1 MSNRFLDKLEA
12 LLAQGRAPL
21 CVGLDPEPARR
32 PARYPNLSEWNRA
45 VIAATADLAACY
57 KPNLAYYEA
66 LGREGYDL
74 LAQTLAAIP
83 PEIPVIL
90 DAKRA
95 DIGPTAAAYARACF
109 EVWDA
114 DAVTVNPYL
123 GGDGVRPFTAY
134 RDRYVFVLCHTS
146 NLGAGEVQHLG
157 RWGLPLYKN
166 IAMLAPTWGD
176 GNVGLVVGATHP
188 ETLGEVRA
196 LAPEA
201 WFLVPGV
208 GAQGGDAAIAL
219 AQARR
224 ADGRGVLINASR
236 SIAQADDPQQAAAD
250 LVAQMEAAA
259 TTPSPQDDPR
269 LRTLALRLYDLGCV
283 RFGRFTLASGLPSPV
298 YLDLRLLVSEPMTLA
313 LAAQVYA
320 GLLAGL
326 RVDRLAAVPYAGLP
340 IATALSLETNL
351 PLLYTR
357 KEVKTHGRAR
367 RIEGDYRPGER
378 VVVVEDLV
386 TGGGSLLETVELLRG
401 EGLEVRDAVV
411 LVDREQGGREHLAA
425 AGVRLHAAYTFT
437 ALLDILVAAGR
448 IPAAQAAEVR
458 EYLRT
463 ARVASPAGGK
473 PTHGN
478 GDP

>member
-1 MSNRFLDKLEA
+1 MSNRFLSKLEA
-12 LLAQGRAPL
+12 LLAQGRPPL
-21 CVGLDPEPARR
+21 CVGLDPEPGRR
-32 PARYPNLSEWNRA
+32 PTRYPDLASWNRA
-45 VIAATADLAACY
+45 VIAATAGLAACY

-66 LGREGYDL
+66 LGREGHDL
-74 LAQTLAAIP
+74 LAETLAAIP

-109 EVWDA
+109 EVWNA

-146 NLGAGEVQHLG
+146 NPGAGEVQHLG
-157 RWGLPLYKN
+157 RWGFPLYQS
-166 IAMLAPTWGD
+166 IATLAPTWGE

-188 ETLGEVRA
+188 ETLGQVRA
-196 LAPEA
+196 LAPEV

-224 ADGRGVLINASR
+224 TDGRGVLINVSR
-236 SIAQADDPQQAAAD
+236 AIAQANDPRQAAATV
-250 LVAQMEAAA
+250 VAQMQAAGPAPA
-259 TTPSPQDDPR
+259 TDPR
-269 LRTLALRLYDLGCV
+269 LHRLALRLHDLGCV
-283 RFGRFTLASGLPSPV
+283 RFGHFTLASGLPSPV
-298 YLDLRLLVSEPMTLA
+298 YLDLRLLVSEPTTLA

-326 RVDRLAAVPYAGLP
+326 IVDRLAAVPYAGLP

-351 PLLYTR
+351 PLLYSR

-367 RIEGDYRPGER
+367 RLEGDYRPGER
-378 VVVVEDLV
+378 VVVIEDLV
-386 TGGGSLLETVELLRG
+386 TGGGSLLETVELLRE

-411 LVDREQGGREHLAA
+411 LVDREQGGRERLAA

-437 ALLDILVAAGR
+437 ALLDILAAGGR
-448 IPAAQAAEVR
+448 ITAAQAAEVR
-458 EYLRT
+458 DYLRT
-463 ARVASPAGGK
+463 TRVAPPANGALS
-473 PTHGN
+473 HGS
-478 GDP
+478 GVP

>member
-1 MSNRFLDKLEA
+1 MSNRFLSKLEA
-12 LLAQGRAPL
+12 LLDQGRAPL
-21 CVGLDPEPARR
+21 CVGLDPEPGRR
-32 PARYPNLSEWNRA
+32 PTRYPDLASWNRA
-45 VIAATADLAACY
+45 VIAATAGLAACY

-74 LAQTLAAIP
+74 LAETLAAIP

-109 EVWDA
+109 EVWNA

-146 NLGAGEVQHLG
+146 NPGAGEVQHLG
-157 RWGLPLYKN
+157 RWGFPLYQS
-166 IAMLAPTWGD
+166 IATLAPTWGE

-188 ETLGEVRA
+188 ETLGQVRA

-208 GAQGGDAAIAL
+208 GVQGGDAAVAL

-224 ADGRGVLINASR
+224 TDGRGVLINVSR
-236 SIAQADDPQQAAAD
+236 AIAQADDPRQAAAT
-250 LVAQMEAAA
+250 LVAQMQAVASAPA
-259 TTPSPQDDPR
+259 TSTDPR
-269 LRTLALRLYDLGCV
+269 LHRLALRLHDLGCV
-283 RFGRFTLASGLPSPV
+283 RFGHFTLASGLPSPV
-298 YLDLRLLVSEPMTLA
+298 YLDLRLLVSEPTTLA

-326 RVDRLAAVPYAGLP
+326 IVDRLAAVPYAGLP

-351 PLLYTR
+351 PLLYSR

-367 RIEGDYRPGER
+367 RLEGDYRAGER
-378 VVVVEDLV
+378 VVVIEDLV
-386 TGGGSLLETVELLRG
+386 TGGGSLLETVELLRE

-411 LVDREQGGREHLAA
+411 LVDREQGGRKRLAA

-437 ALLDILVAAGR
+437 ALLDILAAAGR
-448 IPAAQAAEVR
+448 ITAAQAAEVR
-458 EYLRT
+458 DYLRT
-463 ARVASPAGGK
+463 TRVAPPANGALS
-473 PTHGN
+473 HGS
-478 GDP
+478 GVP

>member
-1 MSNRFLDKLEA
+1 MDNRFLGKLHA

-21 CVGLDPEPARR
+21 CVGLDPDPARR
-32 PARYPNLSEWNRA
+32 PTRYADLLDWNWSL
-45 VIAATADLAACY
+45 IAATADLAVCY

-74 LAQTLAAIP
+74 LGQTLAAIP

-134 RDRYVFVLCHTS
+134 RDRYVFVLCHSS
-146 NLGAGEVQHLG
+146 NPGAGEVQHLG
-157 RWGLPLYKN
+157 RWGFPLYQS
-166 IAMLAPTWGD
+166 IATLAPTWGG

-188 ETLGEVRA
+188 EVLGQVRA
-196 LAPEA
+196 LAPEV
-201 WFLVPGV
+201 WFLVPGI
-208 GAQGGDAAIAL
+208 GAQGGDAVVAL
-219 AQARR
+219 QEGRR
-224 ADGRGVLINASR
+224 SDGRGVLLNVGR
-236 SIAQADDPQQAAAD
+236 HIAQADDPRQAATA
-250 LVAQMEAAA
+250 LVARMSTAALA
-259 TTPSPQDDPR
+259 ADRPIDPR
-269 LRTLALRLYDLGCV
+269 LHRLALRLHDLGCV
-283 RFGRFTLASGLPSPV
+283 RFGEFTLASGLPSPV
-298 YLDLRLLVSEPMTLA
+298 YLDLRLLVSDPAALA

-326 RVDRLAAVPYAGLP
+326 RVERLAAVPYAGLP

-357 KEVKTHGRAR
+357 KETKTHGRAR

-386 TGGGSLLETVELLRG
+386 TGGGNLLETVHLLRA

-425 AGVRLHAAYTFT
+425 AGVQLHAAYAFSD
-437 ALLDILVAAGR
+437 LLDILVAAGR
-448 IPAAQAAEVR
+448 ITADQAAAVR
-458 EYLRT
+458 SYLRT
-463 ARVASPAGGK
+463 TRATAPASTAG
-473 PTHGN
+473 PST
-478 GDP
+478 

>member
-1 MSNRFLDKLEA
+1 MDNRFLGKLHA

-21 CVGLDPEPARR
+21 CVGLDPDPARR
-32 PARYPNLSEWNRA
+32 PTRYADLLDWNWSL
-45 VIAATADLAACY
+45 IAATADLAVCY

-74 LAQTLAAIP
+74 LGQTLAAIP

-134 RDRYVFVLCHTS
+134 RDRYVFVLCHSS
-146 NLGAGEVQHLG
+146 NPGAGEVQHLG
-157 RWGLPLYKN
+157 RWGFPLYQS
-166 IAMLAPTWGD
+166 IATLAPTWGG

-188 ETLGEVRA
+188 EVLGQVRA
-196 LAPEA
+196 LAPEV
-201 WFLVPGV
+201 WFLVPGI
-208 GAQGGDAAIAL
+208 GAQGGDAVVAL
-219 AQARR
+219 QEGRR
-224 ADGRGVLINASR
+224 SDGRGVLLNVGR
-236 SIAQADDPQQAAAD
+236 HIAQADDPQQAATA
-250 LVAQMEAAA
+250 LVARMSTAAV
-259 TTPSPQDDPR
+259 PPERPIDPR
-269 LRTLALRLYDLGCV
+269 LHRLALRLHDLGCV
-283 RFGRFTLASGLPSPV
+283 RFGEFTLASGLPSPV
-298 YLDLRLLVSEPMTLA
+298 YLDLRLLVSDPAALA

-326 RVDRLAAVPYAGLP
+326 RVERLAAVPYAGLP

-357 KEVKTHGRAR
+357 KETKTHGRAR

-386 TGGGSLLETVELLRG
+386 TGGGNLLETVHLLRA

-425 AGVRLHAAYTFT
+425 AGVQLHAAYAFSD
-437 ALLDILVAAGR
+437 LLDILVAAGR
-448 IPAAQAAEVR
+448 ITADQAAAVR
-458 EYLRT
+458 SYLRT
-463 ARVASPAGGK
+463 TRATAPASTAG
-473 PTHGN
+473 PST
-478 GDP
+478 

>member
-1 MSNRFLDKLEA
+1 MSNRFLSKLDA

-21 CVGLDPEPARR
+21 CVGLDPDPARR
-32 PARYPNLSEWNRA
+32 PARYADLVAWNRSL
-45 VIAATADLAACY
+45 IAATADLAVCY

-74 LAQTLAAIP
+74 LRQTLAAIP
-83 PEIPVIL
+83 PEIPVLL

-146 NLGAGEVQHLG
+146 NPGAGEVQHLG
-157 RWGLPLYKN
+157 RWGFPLYQS
-166 IAMLAPTWGD
+166 IATLAPTWGD

-188 ETLGEVRA
+188 EVLGQVRA
-196 LAPEA
+196 LAPEV

-208 GAQGGDAAIAL
+208 GAQGGDAVVAL
-219 AQARR
+219 QQGCR
-224 ADGRGVLINASR
+224 ADGRGVLVNVGR
-236 SIAQADDPQQAAAD
+236 HIAQAEDPRH
-250 LVAQMEAAA
+250 AA
-259 TTPSPQDDPR
+259 TALAASMRTAVPSPAPQADPR
-269 LRTLALRLYDLGCV
+269 LHRLALRLHDLGCV
-283 RFGRFTLASGLPSPV
+283 RFGEFTLASGLSSPV
-298 YLDLRLLVSEPMTLA
+298 YLDLRLLVSDPPTLM

-326 RVDRLAAVPYAGLP
+326 RVERLAAVPYAALP

-357 KEVKTHGRAR
+357 KEAKTHGRAR
-367 RIEGDYRPGER
+367 RIEGEYRPGER
-378 VVVVEDLV
+378 VVVIEDLV
-386 TGGGSLLETVELLRG
+386 TGGGSVLEAVHLLRA

-425 AGVRLHAAYTFT
+425 AGVQLHAAYTF
-437 ALLDILVAAGR
+437 AGLLDILAAAGR
-448 IPAAQAAEVR
+448 IPADQVAAVQA
-458 EYLRT
+458 YLRT
-463 ARVASPAGGK
+463 TRATV
-473 PTHGN
+473 PTAMPG
-478 GDP
+478 PST